1 MEGVDWLVTTSQ
13 VISVLSAEIPLP
25 VGPAKLGSGKEGQ
38 ILGEAEA
45 SPYLDEIGTTLLNF
59 F

>member
-1 MEGVDWLVTTSQ
+1 MAGYNQ